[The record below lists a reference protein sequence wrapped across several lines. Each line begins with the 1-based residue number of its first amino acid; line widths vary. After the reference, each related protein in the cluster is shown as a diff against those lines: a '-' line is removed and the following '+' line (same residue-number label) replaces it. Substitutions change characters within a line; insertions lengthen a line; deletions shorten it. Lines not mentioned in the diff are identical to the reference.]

1 MEIFNIVFFDVIN
14 KLNFDSEYGNCC
26 PKITVKT

>member
-1 MEIFNIVFFDVIN
+1 MEIFHIVFFDVIN
-14 KLNFDSEYGNCC
+14 KLNFDSDYGYCW